1 MNRKIL
7 INLVSLLIIFS
18 YLKTFAQIES
28 ENKEF
33 IKLGGYINWSAIY
46 DSRQNVIM
54 REGLLLLFPSN
65 IQKDEMGNDVNAK
78 SNLNFLAIQTRLNA
92 KISGTKIFNADVSG
106 FVEGEFFG
114 TADGDVNGF
123 RLRHAYIDFKWEN
136 SSLLVGQMWHPMM
149 VTDAF
154 PQVLSYNTGA
164 PFQPI
169 SRNPQIRFTQKI
181 NSLKLIGVLYT
192 QRDFSSNGP
201 NGYSSAYL
209 RNSALPAMHLQLQYG
224 NGEFLFGAG
233 ADYKKLTPRIET
245 VKKYSTDQHINS
257 FGGLAFLKIKHK
269 DFLFI
274 AEGIYGQNLADL
286 LMLGGYAVSK
296 IDTAHGYENYT
307 NINAFSFWTDL
318 SFGKDFQ
325 LGLFAGYTKNLGA
338 QEDIVGKIY
347 SRGENIGSAFRFAPR
362 IQYTIGNLK
371 MGLELEST
379 SAEYGSITKTGKIV
393 NSFWSNNTRVLLGV
407 LYNI

>member
-1 MNRKIL
+1 MYRKIL
-7 INLVSLLIIFS
+7 INIVALLTIILP
-18 YLKTFAQIES
+18 LKTLAQVES
-28 ENKEF
+28 ENKEI
-33 IKLGGYINWSAIY
+33 IKLGGYINWSALY

-65 IQKDEMGNDVNAK
+65 IQKDEIGNDVNAK
-78 SNLNFLAIQTRLNA
+78 SNLNFLTIQTRLNA
-92 KISGTKIFNADVSG
+92 KIGGTKIFNADVSG

-123 RLRHAYIDFKWEN
+123 RLRHAYVDFKWEN

-201 NGYSSAYL
+201 NGYSSSYL
-209 RNSALPAMHLQLQYG
+209 KNSALPAMHLQFQYG
-224 NGEFLFGAG
+224 NGDFLLGAG

-245 VKKYSTDQHINS
+245 MKKYSTDQHINS
-257 FGGLAFLKIKHK
+257 FGGLAFLKFKHK
-269 DFLFI
+269 DFMFI
-274 AEGIYGQNLADL
+274 AEGIYGQNLADI

-296 IDTAHGYENYT
+296 IDTVRGYENYT
-307 NINAFSFWTDL
+307 NIAAYSFWGDF
-318 SFGKDFQ
+318 SFGKNLQF
-325 LGLFAGYTKNLGA
+325 GLFAGYTKNLGA
-338 QEDIVGKIY
+338 QADIVGKIY
-347 SRGENIGSAFRFAPR
+347 ARGENIGSAFRIAPR
-362 IQYTIGNLK
+362 IQYAAGNIK
-371 MGLELEST
+371 IGLELEST
-379 SAEYGSITKTGKIV
+379 NAEYGSITRTGKIS
-393 NSFWSNNTRVLLGV
+393 NSLWLNNTRILLAV
-407 LYNI
+407 FYNI